1 MNQKPSNFHFKT
13 IEGKVH
19 LPSKTNAKK
28 NISPKMK
35 KTNAPKRNEKPIL
48 ISNEKDLEKVRKS
61 YFDFVKKNIKYFKID
76 SNNNNNIQN
85 KKDENIA
92 EKIPEIKADIIS
104 NIIVNIKETN
114 ASFNDFLDTVKPV
127 FLEEN
132 IICELPDIPELY
144 IAKKQIGIKTNNKN
158 DYSRRKVELIKD
170 NEKEINENLELDKE
184 ITEPNIEIQND
195 KNLDYNPI
203 KIRNAEL
210 IMTNLP
216 TPDDQTEIENQLI
229 AMNNIVDICLPKLRK
244 EILFR
249 GYNPDNNKDIL
260 IIFGKRFN
268 KEGKFKIIEYHSF
281 NARFGLNIDF
291 EKTVKELFNLD
302 YISIEE
308 ISPRINEVIKKFKAE
323 VNN

>member
-13 IEGKVH
+13 IEGKV
-19 LPSKTNAKK
+19 LPSKTTEKK
-28 NISPKMK
+28 NISPKTG
-35 KTNAPKRNEKPIL
+35 KTNVIKRNEKPIL
-48 ISNEKDLEKVRKS
+48 ISNKKDLEKVRKS

-76 SNNNNNIQN
+76 FNNNNNIQN
-85 KKDENIA
+85 KKEENIA
-92 EKIPEIKADIIS
+92 EKISEIKADIIS

-114 ASFNDFLDTVKPV
+114 ASFNDFLDTVKLD

-144 IAKKQIGIKTNNKN
+144 TAKKQIGIKTNNKN
-158 DYSRRKVELIKD
+158 DYSRRKAELIKD
-170 NEKEINENLELDKE
+170 NEKEINENLEIDIE

-203 KIRNAEL
+203 KIRNEEL

>member
-1 MNQKPSNFHFKT
+1 M
-13 IEGKVH
+13 
-19 LPSKTNAKK
+19 
-28 NISPKMK
+28 
-35 KTNAPKRNEKPIL
+35 
-48 ISNEKDLEKVRKS
+48 
-61 YFDFVKKNIKYFKID
+61 
-76 SNNNNNIQN
+76 
-85 KKDENIA
+85 
-92 EKIPEIKADIIS
+92 
-104 NIIVNIKETN
+104 
-114 ASFNDFLDTVKPV
+114 
-127 FLEEN
+127 
-132 IICELPDIPELY
+132 
-144 IAKKQIGIKTNNKN
+144 
-158 DYSRRKVELIKD
+158 IKD
-170 NEKEINENLELDKE
+170 NEKEINENLELDIE

-216 TPDDQTEIENQLI
+216 SPDDQTEIENQLI